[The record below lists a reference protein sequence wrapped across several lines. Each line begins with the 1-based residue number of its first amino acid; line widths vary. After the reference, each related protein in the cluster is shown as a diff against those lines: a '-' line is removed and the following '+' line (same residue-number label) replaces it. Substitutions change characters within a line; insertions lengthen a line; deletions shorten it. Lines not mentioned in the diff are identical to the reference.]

1 MDSQEVADAGAE
13 KEAQCEACQ
22 DERTVDPAVLGQDV
36 GRGADDGSTEL
47 EGSATAGCH
56 SPPPVASRIAVFIWL
71 TSGSALIA
79 AYAAYARS
87 TVAGED
93 RQVQLGEAFG

>member
-47 EGSATAGCH
+47 EGSATAGWH
-56 SPPPVASRIAVFIWL
+56 RPPRVTSRMSVFLWS

-79 AYAAYARS
+79 AFAVSARS